1 MTLHWTIK
9 SNELMQK
16 NFCPIRIPA
25 TYLNQAV
32 FDPTVPQRCKGSS
45 DKLFVK
51 TGWYLLLRRRCGNVW
66 TGGYRLIQNFH
77 CFKWI
82 CGY

>member
-51 TGWYLLLRRRCGNVW
+51 TG
-66 TGGYRLIQNFH
+66 
-77 CFKWI
+77 
-82 CGY
+82 